1 MRTGIVASL
10 CVTLCMIAPSG
21 GASAGVWDWRC
32 QGQLG
37 DQQVVF
43 NRESMAVLD
52 SKKPLDDIMN
62 KNSEEKIGALL
73 KGASVTYEPQNGND
87 GLSGTLEFVRHDDPK
102 HKVVLTE
109 QSSKKISRKARL
121 ICGRDETTD
130 IFRKVYRYQRDDEPA
145 RDITMQCLEYQL
157 STRGGRKGC

>member
-1 MRTGIVASL
+1 MKIRIFASL
-10 CVTLCMIAPSG
+10 CITTSLIAASD
-21 GASAGVWDWRC
+21 GASAGIWDWRC

-37 DQQVVF
+37 EQQVIF
-43 NRESMAVLD
+43 NRESMAVID
-52 SKKPLDDIMN
+52 SKKPLGDI
-62 KNSEEKIGALL
+62 KKSEETIGALL
-73 KGASVTYEPQNGND
+73 KDAGVTYDPQNGNN
-87 GLSGTLEFVRHDDPK
+87 GLSGTLEFIRHGDPK
-102 HKVVLTE
+102 HKIVLDE
-109 QSSKKISRKARL
+109 QSSKKVFRKSRL